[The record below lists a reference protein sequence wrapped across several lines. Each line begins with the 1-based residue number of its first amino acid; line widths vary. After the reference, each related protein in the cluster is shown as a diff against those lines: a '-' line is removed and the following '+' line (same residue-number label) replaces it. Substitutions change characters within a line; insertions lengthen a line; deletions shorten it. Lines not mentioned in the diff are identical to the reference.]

1 MGYFL
6 KKPTARGKRRVFLR
20 GSNGNSGAIVGT
32 ATYTGT
38 ATTAGS
44 HGVLLLPVIV
54 TGVSF
59 DGDKYWQLES
69 DDTTTQYSAPQW
81 SGTKG
86 DPTASQTGEHNY
98 AVAYT
103 RNTIPKIGA
112 TFKIPGAS
120 NWTNLKFKATGP
132 DGISIPATAGTV
144 GTDGVTVTMPVTA
157 STTALPNTVKF
168 YNWADSTS
176 FTLNWSISVDGGT
189 TWAAINSTKH
199 SVYVT
204 LADPLTPSSERQLTL
219 FDTACRQATGLSA
232 TADVV
237 AKVYS
242 VFTHKDSSGIPDV
255 ERINPATSQPNG
267 VELTYWSPTNPAPQ
281 PECWST
287 AGLLSIGD
295 GRCGAWANFLYDAL
309 QVDGIT
315 STVETVNPPENNVPG
330 TSGSPPS
337 LYTAAQTKLTAD
349 ITAYLPS
356 GTYQVIPIFYVKSW
370 NLSTYSTAPFSPVRN
385 TGVAGQGNANPRAE
399 FDNHAIVEY
408 DGKDYD
414 PSYGSPVFSSRVSW
428 EDASLDGY
436 GAYVINSATGTEYKW
451 IWELDPKGTQET
463 IFQP

>member
-1 MGYFL
+1 VRSR
-6 KKPTARGKRRVFLR
+6 ARVNDF
-20 GSNGNSGAIVGT
+20 GAIVGT
-32 ATYTGT
+32 ATYTPKPP
-38 ATTAGS
+38 TTPPGPPDPIAAGL
-44 HGVLLLPVIV
+44 HGVLLLPVSV
-54 TGVSF
+54 TSVSF
-59 DGDKYWQLES
+59 DGTKYWQLES
-69 DDTTTQYSAPQW
+69 DDTSTQYSAPQW
-81 SGTKG
+81 TDNNGNYNAS
-86 DPTASQTGEHNY
+86 DPGEHNY

-103 RNTIPKIGA
+103 RNTKPKIGA

-120 NWTNLKFKATGP
+120 NWTNLKFKAAGP

-144 GTDGVTVTMPVTA
+144 GTDGIMVTMPVTER
-157 STTALPNTVKF
+157 TTSLPNTVKF

-176 FTLNWSISVDGGT
+176 FTLNWSMSVDGGT
-189 TWAAINSTKH
+189 TWATINSTKH

-242 VFTHKDSSGIPDV
+242 VFTHKDSNGIPDV
-255 ERINPATSQPNG
+255 ELINPATSQPNG
-267 VELTYWSPTNPAPQ
+267 TELTYWSTTNPAPQ

-295 GRCGAWANFLYDAL
+295 GRCGAWAQFFCDAL
-309 QVDGIT
+309 AVDGIT
-315 STVETVNPPENNVPG
+315 STVETVNPPENNPG
-330 TSGSPPS
+330 TSPS
-337 LYTAAQTKLTAD
+337 LYAAAQTKLSAD

-408 DGKDYD
+408 SGSDYD
-414 PSYGSPVFSSRVSW
+414 PSYGSPVFSSRVNW
-428 EDASLDGY
+428 EDASLEGY
-436 GAYVINSATGTEYKW
+436 GAYVINSTSGTEYKW
-451 IWELDPKGTQET
+451 IWKSDPKGTQET